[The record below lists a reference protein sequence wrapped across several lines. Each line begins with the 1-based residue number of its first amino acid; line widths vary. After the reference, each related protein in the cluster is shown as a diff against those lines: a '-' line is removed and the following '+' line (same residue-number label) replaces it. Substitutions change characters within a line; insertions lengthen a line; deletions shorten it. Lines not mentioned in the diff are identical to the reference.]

1 MQLMRPL
8 PVPGDLRVAKQRS
21 PAFSGAHLR
30 VRAGN
35 VVGGGLLSGKISP
48 SRKADSTLSS
58 AKKNYKLILRGRIRV
73 TSMECKGASY
83 DGRLES
89 PSRDL
94 ARAVVAQ

>member
-8 PVPGDLRVAKQRS
+8 PISGDLRVAKQRS

-35 VVGGGLLSGKISP
+35 VVGGRLLSP
-48 SRKADSTLSS
+48 SRKADSTLSPP
-58 AKKNYKLILRGRIRV
+58 KKNYKLILRGRIV
-73 TSMECKGASY
+73 TSTECKGASY